1 MATPG
6 ECAAGRGRGCHSV
19 RLPPRAHTR
28 GVTFSNIYV
37 GEESSRL
44 SQRVWERG
52 AAPRPREAWVHP
64 SRVYVL
70 RLYGTRI
77 TRALAAL
84 RILRELFLAVMQPC
98 GTPPRKS
105 RRAKQRAPTHTGA
118 GDIAPY
124 GGGRCGLFF
133 FWVGARTPAA
143 RLPPES
149 RLTPAA
155 WKSPGQVG
163 RRRARAEGGWAGVK
177 MDDDTMQDDEFVQ
190 PRSNVVLV
198 PRRLLVCCSRIL
210 LCSACWQLVWC
221 C

>member
-1 MATPG
+1 MCCGAGRGLSFCPPATPG
-6 ECAAGRGRGCHSV
+6 THARRHFFKYICGGGKQPAVAESVGAGCGTAPARSLGASIARLCLEVVRHSHHSCSRGAPDSPRTLSCGNATVRYPTKKESQSKAAGSHTHRRGRH
-19 RLPPRAHTR
+19 RTIWWWA
-28 GVTFSNIYV
+28 
-37 GEESSRL
+37 
-44 SQRVWERG
+44 VW
-52 AAPRPREAWVHP
+52 
-64 SRVYVL
+64 
-70 RLYGTRI
+70 
-77 TRALAAL
+77 
-84 RILRELFLAVMQPC
+84 AV
-98 GTPPRKS
+98 
-105 RRAKQRAPTHTGA
+105 
-118 GDIAPY
+118 
-124 GGGRCGLFF
+124 F